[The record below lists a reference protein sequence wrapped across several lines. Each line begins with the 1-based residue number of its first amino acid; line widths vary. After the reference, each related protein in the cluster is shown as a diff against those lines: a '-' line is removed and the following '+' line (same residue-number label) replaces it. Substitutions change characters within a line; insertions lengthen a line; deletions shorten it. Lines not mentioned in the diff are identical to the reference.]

1 MTPGKPAVCYETSLD
16 ESFLVG
22 TREELRKLAME
33 LLAVIEVRGDE
44 IDYLGV
50 PVHFV
55 SERLTE
61 HMGDIVLDGV
71 AIVEDVA
78 AKREL
83 MNRIHR
89 NNGEPPIDWAALDRD
104 E

>member
-1 MTPGKPAVCYETSLD
+1 MTLGKPAVCYETGLD
-16 ESFLVG
+16 ESFVVG

-33 LLAVIEVRGDE
+33 LLAVTEARGDE

-61 HMGDIVLDGV
+61 HMGDIVLNGV
-71 AIVEDVA
+71 AIVASTA
-78 AKREL
+78 AKRDL
-83 MNRIHR
+83 MNRIR
-89 NNGEPPIDWAALDRD
+89 RKNGEPPIDWAGIDRD